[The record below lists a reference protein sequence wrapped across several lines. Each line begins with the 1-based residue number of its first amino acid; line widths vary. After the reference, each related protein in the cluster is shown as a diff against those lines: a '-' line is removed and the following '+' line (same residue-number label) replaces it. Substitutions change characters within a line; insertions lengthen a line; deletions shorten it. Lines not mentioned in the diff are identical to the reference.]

1 MGCCCSREDETEAK
15 PKSSLIPPPIPPMTS
30 CLLPAFQENS
40 YSMSHNSNSVNNAD
54 NQYEDGVSRASLIAH
69 EMDKDMETYIESLNE
84 IETKIETQ
92 MFKENAN
99 NIVYQESILFGRI

>member
-15 PKSSLIPPPIPPMTS
+15 PKSTLIPPPIPPMSS

-40 YSMSHNSNSVNNAD
+40 YSMSHNYSVNNAD
-54 NQYEDGVSRASLIAH
+54 NQYEDGVSRASLIAK
-69 EMDKDMETYIESLNE
+69 EMDEDMETYIESLNK

-92 MFKENAN
+92 MFKENVN
-99 NIVYQESILFGRI
+99 NIVYQESILFGRL